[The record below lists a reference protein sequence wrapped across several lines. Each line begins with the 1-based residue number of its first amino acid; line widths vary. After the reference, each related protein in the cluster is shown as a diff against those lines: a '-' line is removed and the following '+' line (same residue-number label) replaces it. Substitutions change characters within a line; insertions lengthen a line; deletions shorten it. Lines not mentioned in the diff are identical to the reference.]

1 MRFLTIKGEMMT
13 MEQAVFQ
20 FLLQGKPVSCEKY
33 GMGHINRTFLVV
45 TDTGRRYI
53 LQCLNRQA
61 FHNIPKLM
69 ENVQAVTEFLRKQND
84 DPRSS
89 LRLIPTVDGNFWY
102 QDAAGEYWRVYDF
115 IEDSVCLQAAETPD
129 DFYQSALAFG
139 SFQRMLGAFPAESLY
154 ETIPDFH
161 NTPDR
166 YRKFDAS
173 LNKDAA
179 GRAGSVQEEID
190 FVLAHREEAGVLQTM
205 RVNGSLPVR
214 VTHNDTKLNN
224 VMLDAVTRKALCVI
238 DLDTIMPGLAAY
250 DFGDSIRFGASSA
263 AEDETDLEKVH
274 MNLDLYKIY
283 AEGFIPACGGLT
295 EAEID
300 SLPWGAKIMT
310 LECGL
315 RFLTDYLDGDIYFST
330 AYPDHNLDRA
340 RNQFKLVEDM
350 EAKWPEMQA
359 LVRRIGNG
367 VEKTGKI

>member
-1 MRFLTIKGEMMT
+1 

-20 FLLQGKPVSCEKY
+20 FALEGKPVSCEKY
-33 GMGHINRTFLVV
+33 GMGHINRTYLVV

-53 LQCLNRQA
+53 LQALNRQA

-69 ENVQAVTEFLRKQND
+69 ENIQAVTEFLRKQND

-89 LRLIPTVDGNFWY
+89 LRLVPTVTGDFWVM
-102 QDAAGEYWRVYDF
+102 DAEGEYWRTYDF
-115 IEDSVCLQAAETPD
+115 IEDSICLQSAETPE

-139 SFQRMLGAFPAESLY
+139 SFQHMLGSFPADTLY
-154 ETIPDFH
+154 ETIPNFH

-166 YRKFDAS
+166 YKKFDAS
-173 LNKDAA
+173 LSKDAV
-179 GRAGSVQEEID
+179 GRAGSVRKEID
-190 FVLAHREEAGVLQTM
+190 FVLAHREEAGILQKM
-205 RVNGSLPVR
+205 REDGALPVR

-224 VMLDAVTRKALCVI
+224 VMLDAATRKALCVI

-250 DFGDSIRFGASSA
+250 DFGDSIRFGASTA
-263 AEDETDLEKVH
+263 AEDETDLEKVR
-274 MNLDLYKIY
+274 MSLDLYRTF

-315 RFLTDYLDGDIYFST
+315 RFLTDYLDGDIYFSI
-330 AYPDHNLDRA
+330 AYPEHNLDRA
-340 RNQFKLVEDM
+340 RNQFRLVEDM
-350 EAKWPEMQA
+350 ESKWQEMQEI
-359 LVRRIGNG
+359 VRRIGNG
-367 VEKTGKI
+367 VEKDSEI